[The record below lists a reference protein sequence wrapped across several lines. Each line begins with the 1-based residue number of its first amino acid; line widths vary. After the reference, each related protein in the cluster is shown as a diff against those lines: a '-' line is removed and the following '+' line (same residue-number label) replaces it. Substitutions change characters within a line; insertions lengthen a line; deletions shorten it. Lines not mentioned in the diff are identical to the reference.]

1 MQAIMVFHEAFNNE
15 RKKYHIYIYKAIH
28 GLDTTSC
35 EPVYNENTNDMI
47 IKTKSDRQIG

>member
-15 RKKYHIYIYKAIH
+15 RKKYHIYKAIH

-47 IKTKSDRQIG
+47 ITTIYYDRQIG